1 MTTKHLYSIKKVK
14 EQNQKWGMI
23 SVRTAKKNAERQK
36 MPRAL
41 TPEGREDQII
51 AYAMDVAEERILNGT
66 ASDGLLI
73 QFLKQGSS
81 KERLERE
88 IMAEQKKLI
97 EAKTEAIE
105 SAKRVEE
112 LYREALKA
120 MRTYSGTHDD
130 DEVY

>member
-1 MTTKHLYSIKKVK
+1 
-14 EQNQKWGMI
+14 MI

-88 IMAEQKKLI
+88 IMTEQKKLI